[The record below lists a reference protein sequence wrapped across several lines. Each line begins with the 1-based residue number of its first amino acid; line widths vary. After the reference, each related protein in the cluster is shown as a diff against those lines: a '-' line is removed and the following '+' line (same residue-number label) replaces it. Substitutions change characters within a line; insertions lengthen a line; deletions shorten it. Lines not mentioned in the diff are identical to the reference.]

1 MDISFHSSWVIE
13 ILSNIKL
20 SKSHFLIYYHHQYM
34 KVLVDQYPSPNLE
47 LSVSLTQAILV
58 CEFISHALI

>member
-1 MDISFHSSWVIE
+1 
-13 ILSNIKL
+13 
-20 SKSHFLIYYHHQYM
+20 M

-58 CEFISHALI
+58 CEFISHALIWIALVTSDIEYLFIYLLAICISSLENCLS